1 MAAGGKQAR
10 PQHLGKVVVS
20 AIHWWLELGA
30 AILLAAFIV
39 FAFRQGMKVEP
50 RDLDE
55 KPEQLGGPSA
65 L

>member
-1 MAAGGKQAR
+1 
-10 PQHLGKVVVS
+10 
-20 AIHWWLELGA
+20 
-30 AILLAAFIV
+30 LAAFIV

-55 KPEQLGGPSA
+55 KPEQLGGPPP